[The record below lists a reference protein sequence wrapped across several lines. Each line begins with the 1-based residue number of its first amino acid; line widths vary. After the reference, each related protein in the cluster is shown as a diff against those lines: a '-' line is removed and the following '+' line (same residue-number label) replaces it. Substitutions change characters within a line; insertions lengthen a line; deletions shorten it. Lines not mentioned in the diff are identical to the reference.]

1 MKVVW
6 NEENKYLS
14 EIYGAG
20 PFELVKVEKN
30 YFPMGQDGYFIHLN
44 YGSYGEGDVFYASRF
59 DIIAEELVE
68 IDDML

>member
-6 NEENKYLS
+6 NEENKNLA

-20 PFELVKVEKN
+20 PFELVKIEKN
-30 YFPMGQDGYFIHLN
+30 YFPEGQDGYFIHLN
-44 YGSYGEGDVFYASRF
+44 YGLYGEGDVFYASRF
-59 DIIAEELVE
+59 DIVPEELVE